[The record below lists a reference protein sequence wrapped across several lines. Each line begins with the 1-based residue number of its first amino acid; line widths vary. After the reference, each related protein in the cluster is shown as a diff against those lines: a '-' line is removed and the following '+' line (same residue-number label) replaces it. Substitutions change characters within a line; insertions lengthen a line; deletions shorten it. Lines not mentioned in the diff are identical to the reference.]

1 MWNTLKGWN
10 MKVSEAK
17 QKVCPFMEQRKPPI
31 DRNCEYDIESKN
43 INCICGDCMAWE
55 ETKAQR
61 EKTEYEKQREEEYKR
76 AIKGI
81 SWNTTDLFIIE
92 FNKDFDDVINID
104 LSLAEDKKEG
114 YCKRLDK

>member
-43 INCICGDCMAWE
+43 INCICSDCMAWIKQDNKNVHLFTLE
-55 ETKAQR
+55 ELNSN
-61 EKTEYEKQREEEYKR
+61 EEC
-76 AIKGI
+76 
-81 SWNTTDLFIIE
+81 
-92 FNKDFDDVINID
+92 
-104 LSLAEDKKEG
+104 G
-114 YCKRLDK
+114 YCQRLTNV